1 VRVGFWNPYL
11 ASLGGGEKYLLTIA
25 EEAVAGDHDVVM
37 LAAEEPAPG
46 AWGRLGISIAPGSF
60 EWIRAADEA
69 ELTERSRELD
79 LLVVTTHDV
88 PPRSEA
94 ARSVAMIQF
103 PARDRRRLRD
113 RVAGAVGAT
122 RAPAALASYDRFL
135 CNSQFTRSHIAA
147 RLGVD
152 ATILPPPVDIP
163 AEEPA
168 EKAREIVTVGRFFRG
183 WHDKRHDVLIDA
195 MRPVGDAH
203 LHVVGGLDA
212 NDPGA
217 AEHLAALRARA
228 EGLPVT
234 FHVDAPRDELLS
246 LYRRAA
252 LYWHAAGYEADARR
266 HPERMEH
273 FGITT
278 VEAMAHGTVPLAF
291 AGGGQREIV
300 EDGVTGVLW
309 TGPAELVAHSA
320 ELLDD
325 EGRRAAMGRAA
336 RDAARAYGRD
346 RFGER
351 VRTEVLRSGG

>member
-1 VRVGFWNPYL
+1 M
-11 ASLGGGEKYLLTIA
+11 TIA
-25 EEAVAGDHDVVM
+25 EEAVAAGHDVVL
-37 LAAEEPAPG
+37 LAAEPVDPAPLE
-46 AWGRLGISIAPGSF
+46 RLGVSIAPGSF
-60 EWIRAADEA
+60 EWLRARDEA

-94 ARSVAMIQF
+94 GRSVAMVQF

-122 RAPAALASYDRFL
+122 RAPAALESYDLFL
-135 CNSQFTRSHIAA
+135 CNSRFTRSHIAA
-147 RLGVD
+147 RLGVE

-163 AEEPA
+163 DEEPA
-168 EKAREIVTVGRFFRG
+168 GPRAREIVTVGRFFRG

-195 MRPVGDAH
+195 AADLDGAH
-203 LHVVGGLDA
+203 LHAAGGLDP

-217 AEHLAALRARA
+217 ADHLAALRARA

-234 FHVDAPRDELLS
+234 FHVDAPRDELLG

-252 LYWHAAGYEADARR
+252 LYWHAAGYGVDVRR

-300 EDGVTGVLW
+300 EDGRTGFLW
-309 TGPAELVAHSA
+309 TDPAELVAKSA
-320 ELLDD
+320 ELLAD
-325 EGRRAAMGRAA
+325 EDHRAAMGRAA
-336 RDAARAYGRD
+336 REAARAYGRE

-351 VRTEVLRSGG
+351 VRREVLAG

>member
-1 VRVGFWNPYL
+1 VRIGFWNPYL

-25 EEAVAGDHDVVM
+25 EEAVAGGHAVVL
-37 LAAEEPAPG
+37 LAAEEPAAG
-46 AWGRLGISIAPGSF
+46 EWGRLGVSIDPGSF
-60 EWIRAADEA
+60 EWVRVSGEA
-69 ELTERSRELD
+69 ELTERSRELE

-94 ARSVAMIQF
+94 RRSVAMIQF
-103 PARDRRRLRD
+103 PARDRRRVRD
-113 RVAGAVGAT
+113 RVAGAIGAT
-122 RAPAALASYDRFL
+122 RAPAALASYDLFL
-135 CNSQFTRSHIAA
+135 CNSEFTRAHIAA

-168 EKAREIVTVGRFFRG
+168 AKAREIVTVGRFFRG

-195 MRPVGDAH
+195 LRSLGDAH
-203 LHVVGGLDA
+203 LHVAGGLDA

-217 AEHLAALRARA
+217 AEHLATLRARA

-234 FHVDAPRDELLS
+234 FHVDAPRDELLA

-252 LYWHAAGYEADARR
+252 LYWHAAGYGSDART

-278 VEAMAHGTVPLAF
+278 VEAMAHGAVPLAF
-291 AGGGQREIV
+291 AGGGQVEIV
-300 EDGVTGVLW
+300 DHGRTGVLW
-309 TGPAELVAHSA
+309 TDPGELVARSA

-325 EGRRAAMGRAA
+325 EPRREAMGRAA
-336 RDAARAYGRD
+336 REAARAYGRK

-351 VRTEVLRSGG
+351 VRAEVLT

>member
-1 VRVGFWNPYL
+1 
-11 ASLGGGEKYLLTIA
+11 
-25 EEAVAGDHDVVM
+25 
-37 LAAEEPAPG
+37 
-46 AWGRLGISIAPGSF
+46 
-60 EWIRAADEA
+60 
-69 ELTERSRELD
+69 
-79 LLVVTTHDV
+79 
-88 PPRSEA
+88 
-94 ARSVAMIQF
+94 MIQF

-122 RAPAALASYDRFL
+122 RAPAALDSYDLFL
-135 CNSQFTRSHIAA
+135 CNSQFTRSHINA

-152 ATILPPPVDIP
+152 ATILAPPVDIP
-163 AEEPA
+163 PDEPGA
-168 EKAREIVTVGRFFRG
+168 KGAREIVTVGRFFRG

-195 MRPVGDAH
+195 LRDLGGDAR
-203 LHVVGGLDA
+203 LHVAGGLDA

-234 FHVDAPRDELLS
+234 FHVDAPRDELLGS
-246 LYRRAA
+246 TAA
-252 LYWHAAGYEADARR
+252 PSLYWHAAGYGADARR

-300 EDGVTGVLW
+300 DDGRTGVLW
-309 TGPAELVAHSA
+309 SDPSELVARTR
-320 ELLDD
+320 ELLAD
-325 EGRRAAMGRAA
+325 GLRRTAMGAAA
-336 RDAARAYGRD
+336 REAARAYGRD

-351 VRTEVLRSGG
+351 VRAEVLAV